1 MYKTRLSWWKPLLAL
16 TAAALVSCTDG
27 PQLVDPQSSTTD
39 FDHRGPDGPIAERGH
54 LDVCVHPSAPAGTY
68 VFQKTAGS
76 VVDTYTLSPNQ
87 CARVWTRLNP
97 TGSPIDPSVPVTLT
111 LLSHPT
117 EIVGRPLRFEH
128 MDGTARYTL
137 NPAARQITYQ
147 MNVWHGAVAVV
158 FALHDQGCVPEQ
170 WRRISN
176 PWAAAGI
183 DPNASFDSYFGVDF
197 FDPDVTLQQA
207 LQMGA
212 SPELHYLARHAV
224 AAALN
229 AQHSGV
235 KFPLTLAQ
243 IRHIVQQAYSGART
257 VNDVAQ
263 LLDRANQLGCP
274 L

>member
-1 MYKTRLSWWKPLLAL
+1 MRRPRLSWWKPLLAI
-16 TAAALVSCTDG
+16 TAAALVSCNDAQPLLN
-27 PQLVDPQSSTTD
+27 PQPSVTD

-54 LDVCVHPSAPAGTY
+54 LDVCVYPSAPAGAY
-68 VFQKTAGS
+68 VIQKTEP
-76 VVDTYTLSPNQ
+76 VIETYTLSPNQ

-97 TGSPIDPSVPVTLT
+97 VGSPTDPPVPVTLR
-111 LLSHPT
+111 LISHPT
-117 EIVGRPLRFEH
+117 DPQNLLRLEH
-128 MDGTARYTL
+128 MDGTAPYTL
-137 NPAARQITYQ
+137 NNGAKQITYQ

-170 WRRISN
+170 WRPISN
-176 PWAAAGI
+176 RWTATGI
-183 DPNASFDSYFGVDF
+183 NGSTSFDSYFGVDF
-197 FDPDVTLQQA
+197 FNPDVTLQQA
-207 LQMGA
+207 LQMGS

>member
-27 PQLVDPQSSTTD
+27 PQLVDPQSSIAD

-54 LDVCVHPSAPAGTY
+54 LDVCVYRSAPAGSY
-68 VFQKTAGS
+68 VIQKTAGS
-76 VVDTYTLSPNQ
+76 VVDTYTLRPNE

-97 TGSPIDPSVPVTLT
+97 VTSPIDAPVPVTLT
-111 LLSHPT
+111 LLSYPT
-117 EIVGRPLRFEH
+117 DGSLLRFEH
-128 MDGTARYTL
+128 MDGTAPYTL

-158 FALHDQGCVPEQ
+158 FALHDQGCAPEQ
-170 WRRISN
+170 WMTISN
-176 PWAAAGI
+176 AWAAAGI
-183 DPNASFDSYFGVDF
+183 DPNASFNSYFGVSLF
-197 FDPDVTLQQA
+197 GSGVTLEQA
-207 LQMGA
+207 LQMGL
-212 SPELHYLARHAV
+212 SPDLHYLARHAV

-229 AQHSGV
+229 VEHSGV
-235 KFPLTLAQ
+235 TYPLTLAQ
-243 IRHIVQQAYSGART
+243 IRYIVQQIGPGGRTARE
-257 VNDVAQ
+257 VGS